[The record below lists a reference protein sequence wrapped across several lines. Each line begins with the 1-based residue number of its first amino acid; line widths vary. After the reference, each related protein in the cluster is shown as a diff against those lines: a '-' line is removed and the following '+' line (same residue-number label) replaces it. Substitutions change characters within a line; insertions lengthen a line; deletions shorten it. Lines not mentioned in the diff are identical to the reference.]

1 MFRAD
6 AQNAHPVQRSTARP
20 GAECGVPSAADGPAS
35 EVFHDVLQLTQGM
48 GLTTN
53 DFILSLGPE
62 AEIEARQVGAVRRS
76 LMLSLAGDRDNVNP
90 CL

>member
-6 AQNAHPVQRSTARP
+6 AQNAHPVPRSTARL
-20 GAECGVPSAADGPAS
+20 GGECGVPSAADGPAS
-35 EVFHDVLQLTQGM
+35 EVFHDVLQLTRGL

-62 AEIEARQVGAVRRS
+62 AEIEARQVGAVRRP
-76 LMLSLAGDRDNVNP
+76 LMSSLAGDRDN
-90 CL
+90 